1 MIRDILIWKKDK
13 CNAKAQRINNVLHRR
28 GIYEDC
34 YENYRIGNLAPYY
47 EPIIFAMKPYS
58 KTLTDSILENK
69 IGGFLCDNDRIP
81 SNIIE
86 CPVNKKNKYH
96 ETEKPVKLLEDL
108 INIFSIDE
116 NHIILDFTMGSGSTG
131 VACLNTN
138 RKFIGIELDGKY
150 FNIAK
155 ERLEGID

>member
-1 MIRDILIWKKDK
+1 MDF
-13 CNAKAQRINNVLHRR
+13 CN
-28 GIYEDC
+28 
-34 YENYRIGNLAPYY
+34 
-47 EPIIFAMKPYS
+47 
-58 KTLTDSILENK
+58 
-69 IGGFLCDNDRIP
+69 NDRIP

-138 RKFIGIELDGKY
+138 RKFIGIELDEKY

-155 ERLEGID
+155 DRIEGVDN